1 MGKDHGDDIDALPL
15 FPFSRTDPFHPPAQ
29 YAEARRQCPVSPVR
43 LWNRQRAWLL
53 TKLAQFRSVLQ
64 DRRFSGEFARPDF
77 PAVTEA
83 RVAIDKAERAFVG
96 MDNPRHQHFRR
107 MFTRE
112 FSHKRMMA
120 LRPRVEAITAD
131 LLDRME
137 RKGPPADLVA
147 DLAVTLP
154 ALVMCE
160 LFGSPYEDHA
170 YIMKCAAGRHGL
182 RQSPEEAART
192 ASDLVAYCRAL
203 IDAKERQPADDML
216 SRVIAEYVVPGT
228 LGRDELADI
237 CAMILRAG
245 HDTTTN
251 MIGVGTLVLFQHPE
265 QLARLKADPS
275 LVERAVEELLRYVTP
290 VQFAP
295 RRVALEDVE
304 LCGMHIR
311 KGDGVFAVA
320 PSANR
325 DEEVFPDPDRLDIG
339 RDASQHVSFGYGIHQ
354 CLGQGLARIELHVV
368 FTALFARFPGL
379 RLACRLE
386 DVPFKYDSQIFGAYK
401 LPVEW

>member
-1 MGKDHGDDIDALPL
+1 MDSSEPPKADDLPL
-15 FPFSRTDPFHPPAQ
+15 FPFSRRDPFNPPEAYAQ
-29 YAEARRQCPVSPVR
+29 ARRDCPVAPVR
-43 LWNRQRAWLL
+43 LWNGQRAWLL
-53 TKLAQFRSVLQ
+53 TRLAQFRSVLQ

-96 MDNPRHQHFRR
+96 MDNPRHQNFRR

-120 LRPRVEAITAD
+120 LRPKVEAITAD
-131 LLDRME
+131 LLEKMAC
-137 RKGPPADLVA
+137 KGPPADLVE
-147 DLAVTLP
+147 DLAVKLP
-154 ALVMCE
+154 SLVMCD
-160 LFGSPYEDHA
+160 LFGSPYEDHT

-182 RQSPEEAART
+182 TQSPAEAAQS
-192 ASDLVAYCRAL
+192 AKDLVAYCRAL
-203 IDAKERQPADDML
+203 IDRKERDPADDML

-237 CAMILRAG
+237 CSMILRAG

-251 MIGVGTLVLFQHPE
+251 MIGVGTLVLFEHPE
-265 QLARLKADPS
+265 QLAKLKANPA
-275 LVERAVEELLRYVTP
+275 LVERAVEELLRFVTP

-304 LCGMHIR
+304 LCGANIR
-311 KGDGVFAVA
+311 KGDGIFAVG

-325 DEEVFPDPDRLDIG
+325 DEEAFPDPDRLDLE

-354 CLGQGLARIELHVV
+354 CLGQGLARIELHVA
-368 FTALFARFPGL
+368 FNMLFARFPNL
-379 RLACRLE
+379 RLACRLDE
-386 DVPFKYDSQIFGAYK
+386 VPFKFDSQIFGVYR
-401 LPVEW
+401 LPVGW